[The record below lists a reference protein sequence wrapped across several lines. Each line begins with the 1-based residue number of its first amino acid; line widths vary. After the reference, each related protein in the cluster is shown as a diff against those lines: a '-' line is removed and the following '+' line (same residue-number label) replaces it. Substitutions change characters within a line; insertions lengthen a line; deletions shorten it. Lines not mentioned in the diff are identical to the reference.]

1 MVYNVPYVLSCAT
14 ESCIKDMSFSFNK
27 LLQKK
32 EMITGL
38 VSGVIL
44 LAFGWP
50 LGFYNP
56 IDLIPKI
63 ARKILD
69 VIMSTLSTLNTTF
82 PLWYTLIT
90 LFLIIFSKKFCAH
103 LRDKQN
109 TNNSFLQYREDVFN
123 DVKYKWRYRCA
134 KKQYSIVD
142 IQAYCSNCGCP
153 LPVIE
158 CPNPECKK
166 FYLERPM
173 GDHVMSS
180 LVALIKHR
188 LATIYKIDEYEKIK

>member
-1 MVYNVPYVLSCAT
+1 
-14 ESCIKDMSFSFNK
+14 MSFAFNK

-32 EMITGL
+32 ETITGL

-44 LAFGWP
+44 LAVGWP

-63 ARKILD
+63 ARKTLD
-69 VIMSTLSTLNTTF
+69 VIIFTLSILNTTF
-82 PLWYTLIT
+82 PLWCTLIAIS
-90 LFLIIFSKKFCAH
+90 LVIFLKKLCMN

-109 TNNSFLQYREDVFN
+109 TNNSFLRYREGIFN
-123 DVKYKWRYRCA
+123 DVKYKWRYQRA

-142 IQAYCSNCGCP
+142 IQAYCSSCGCQ

-166 FYLERPM
+166 VYLERPM
-173 GDHVMSS
+173 GNHVVSS